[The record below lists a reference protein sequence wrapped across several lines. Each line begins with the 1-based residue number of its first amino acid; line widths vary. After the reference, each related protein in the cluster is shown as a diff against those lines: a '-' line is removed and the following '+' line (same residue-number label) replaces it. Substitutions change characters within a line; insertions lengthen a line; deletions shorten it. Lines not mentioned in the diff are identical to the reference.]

1 MAEPKLFSGSS
12 IRRKLVGLVLASL
25 VTTCVVT
32 ATLSGWIDAR
42 RQSALETDRL
52 TQTARVIA
60 SQAADSVRRGDTS
73 GVFVAIRSISQMPDV
88 TYARVSG
95 ADGRLLAETGGGVRL
110 SSDARLADD
119 GEASLWSVLNSGT
132 LQVSVPVVSEGRPVG
147 EIMLLSE
154 TPGLK
159 SRILGAVLIS
169 LAGTGIAL
177 LAGLLI
183 ALRMARKISAPIT
196 QLAAF
201 TNSVRESGD
210 YARRPDIAADGEI
223 GDLVSGFQAMMTGIN
238 QRDER
243 IAAHVAGLEEQ
254 VSARTAEL
262 SIAKDAAEAATS
274 AKSDFLAVMSHEIR
288 TPMNGIL
295 ALSELL
301 SGSDLPPRQRR
312 YANVIAKSGKS
323 LLGII
328 NDILDFS
335 KVEAGK
341 LELETVEV
349 DLAEVAEDVASLF
362 AERALEKGLDLAVFV
377 DPRLPNVIA
386 DPTRLRQILG
396 NLANNAIKFT
406 ETGGVLLSIEASGT
420 GPDAYVFG
428 VRDTGPG
435 IPEDKLPRLFEAFSQ
450 ADQST
455 TRKHGG
461 TGLGLTICDRLVRA
475 MGGEWR
481 LSSVLGEG
489 STFAFE
495 ASFDPAGEGFSLG
508 DHAARLKVAIEDVGP
523 MTGLALERYL
533 DAFGLGVADESDGV
547 AAAFC
552 GPSVP
557 VKAIPTVVVS
567 SVETDE
573 VAGAC
578 LLAKP
583 VRRCDVMALAGQ
595 IRAGEPLAIHESAAG
610 AFPAMTFTGAR
621 VLVVDDSEVNRE
633 VASEALQQLGVT
645 PSLAADGAEAVERL
659 RVDTFDLVLMDGS
672 MPVMDGFEATAVIRS
687 EESAEGRVRTPI
699 LALTAHVVG
708 SAANAWREAGMDGV
722 IHKPFTVADLARA
735 LNTHCGRFAMESSG
749 AASPVETQPDRS
761 GDGLFDAAIREE
773 LASMARNGR
782 PDFVAKVEALY
793 AENAPAR
800 LQDLREAVSAVDA
813 EAAARAAHALKSMSL
828 SLGAAAVA
836 KAASAAEGAARN
848 GDVAIDV
855 DAIASLLDR
864 TLAAAMT
871 GSPAQAAPEPAPDSA
886 ATDLLHAIRDG
897 HLALVYQ
904 PMMGRTGDFAG
915 KVEALVRWTCPTRG
929 ARSPDLFIPELEACG
944 AISGLTDFV
953 LARAM
958 KEAAGRSDVCIS
970 VNASAQEFQRHDFAD
985 RVAEAARRADFPLN
999 RLEIEVTETAIL
1011 DIDLATPT
1019 QDRQPELGVGV
1030 ALDDFGSG
1038 YTSLHALRRLRFS
1051 TLKIDRSFVA
1061 RCTDDTPSA
1070 AIIHAVIGVGRA
1082 LGMKVVCEGVETEE
1096 QARFLRTAGVHFIQ
1110 GYVYARPG
1118 PFADL
1123 PAQDAPAAPVH
1134 QFA

>member
-1 MAEPKLFSGSS
+1 MALPTLFTGSS
-12 IRRKLVGLVLASL
+12 IRLKLVGLVLASL
-25 VTTCVVT
+25 VTTCIVT

-52 TQTARVIA
+52 TQTARVIG
-60 SQAADSVRRGDTS
+60 SQAADSVRRGDTT
-73 GVFVAIRSISQMPDV
+73 GVFVAIRSISQMPGV
-88 TYARVSG
+88 TYARIAG

-110 SSDARLADD
+110 NSDAHLAGGGD
-119 GEASLWSVLNSGT
+119 ASLWSVLNSGT
-132 LQVSVPVVSEGRPVG
+132 LQVSAPILSEGDRVG
-147 EIMLLSE
+147 EITLLSE

-159 SRILGAVLIS
+159 ARILGAVLIS

-183 ALRMARKISAPIT
+183 AFRMARRISQPIT

-201 TNSVRESGD
+201 TNAVRESGD
-210 YARRPDIAADGEI
+210 YAQMPDIDADGEV

-238 QRDER
+238 IRDER

-312 YANVIAKSGKS
+312 YAHVIAKSGKS

-341 LELETVEV
+341 LELEAVEV
-349 DLAEVAEDVASLF
+349 DLDEVAEDVASLF
-362 AERALEKGLDLAVFV
+362 AERALEKGLDLAVYV
-377 DPRLPNVIA
+377 DPRIPPVIA
-386 DPTRLRQILG
+386 DPTRLRQVLG

-406 ETGGVLLSIEASGT
+406 DVGGVLLTIEPS
-420 GPDAYVFG
+420 PDGEDRYVFG
-428 VRDTGPG
+428 VTDTGPG

-481 LSSVLGEG
+481 LSSVVGEG

-495 ASFDPAGEGFSLG
+495 ASLGSAGKAM
-508 DHAARLKVAIEDVGP
+508 AAPDRPSGLNVSIEDVGP
-523 MTGLALERYL
+523 MTGGALARYLER
-533 DAFGLGVADESDGV
+533 FGIGVSDGSAEV

-552 GPSVP
+552 GPGVP
-557 VKAIPTVVVS
+557 PKALPTVVVS
-567 SVETDE
+567 SVET
-573 VAGAC
+573 VGAPGSC
-578 LLAKP
+578 VLAKP
-583 VRRCDVMALAGQ
+583 VRRCDVRALAAQIQSGQ
-595 IRAGEPLAIHESAAG
+595 PLAIHEAAAG
-610 AFPAMTFTGAR
+610 LFPTLTFPGAR

-633 VASEALQQLGVT
+633 VASEALQRLGVT
-645 PSLAADGAEAVERL
+645 PSLAGDGAEAVERL
-659 RVDTFDLVLMDGS
+659 RVETFDLVLMDGS

-687 EESAEGRVRTPI
+687 EEAAGGRGRTPI

-708 SAANAWREAGMDGV
+708 SAANAWRDSGMDGV
-722 IHKPFTVADLARA
+722 IHKPFTVSDLARA
-735 LNTHCGRFAMESSG
+735 LNSHCGQFAREES
-749 AASPVETQPDRS
+749 ALVSPVPAPEDRA
-761 GDGLFDAAIREE
+761 DDDLFDPVTRDE

-782 PDFVAKVEALY
+782 PDFVARVEALY
-793 AENAPAR
+793 AANAPAR
-800 LQDLREAVSAVDA
+800 LQDLRNAVSVGDLD
-813 EAAARAAHALKSMSL
+813 AAARAAHALKSMSL

-836 KAASAAEGAARN
+836 RATSGAESAARA
-848 GDVAIDV
+848 GDASGIDL
-855 DAIASLLDR
+855 AGLSSLLDR
-864 TLAAAMT
+864 TLAAAIT
-871 GSPAQAAPEPAPDSA
+871 PSAAPLTEVAPSDNA
-886 ATDLLHAIRDG
+886 GADLARAVEAG
-897 HLALVYQ
+897 HLGLVYQ
-904 PMMGRTGDFAG
+904 PMMDRSGSFAN
-915 KVEALVRWTCPTRG
+915 KAEALVRWNCPTRG
-929 ARSPDLFIPELEACG
+929 ARSPDEFVPELEAAG
-944 AISGLTDFV
+944 VIASLTDFV
-953 LARAM
+953 LERAM
-958 KEAAGRSDVCIS
+958 RDGASREDVRIS
-970 VNASAQEFQRHDFAD
+970 VNASAAEFQRPDFAD
-985 RVAEAARRADFPLN
+985 RIAGAARLAAFPLE

-1011 DIDLATPT
+1011 DIELAQPT
-1019 QDRQPELGVGV
+1019 LARLADLGVDV

-1051 TLKIDRSFVA
+1051 TLKIDRSFVT
-1061 RCTDDTPSA
+1061 RCTDDTASA

-1082 LGMKVVCEGVETEE
+1082 LGMKIVCEGVETED
-1096 QARFLRTAGVHFIQ
+1096 QARFLRTAGVHYIQ

-1118 PFADL
+1118 AFADL
-1123 PAQDAPAAPVH
+1123 PAGKTRAA
-1134 QFA
+1134 A

>member
-1 MAEPKLFSGSS
+1 MARSTLFSGSS

-25 VTTCVVT
+25 VTTCIVT

-52 TQTARVIA
+52 TQTARVIG
-60 SQAADSVRRGDTS
+60 SQAADSVRRGDTT
-73 GVFVAIRSISQMPDV
+73 GVFVAIRSISQMPGV
-88 TYARVSG
+88 TYARIAG

-110 SSDARLADD
+110 NSDAHLAGD
-119 GEASLWSVLNSGT
+119 GDASLWSVLNSGT
-132 LQVSVPVVSEGRPVG
+132 LQVSAPILSEGDRVG
-147 EIMLLSE
+147 EITLLSE

-159 SRILGAVLIS
+159 ARILGAVLIS

-183 ALRMARKISAPIT
+183 AFRMARRISQPIT

-201 TNSVRESGD
+201 TNAVRESGD
-210 YARRPDIAADGEI
+210 YARMPDIEADGEV
-223 GDLVSGFQAMMTGIN
+223 GDLVSGFQAMMTGITI
-238 QRDER
+238 RDER

-341 LELETVEV
+341 LELEAVEV

-377 DPRLPNVIA
+377 DPRIPPVIA
-386 DPTRLRQILG
+386 DPTRLRQVIS

-406 ETGGVLLSIEASGT
+406 ETGGVLLSIEPS
-420 GPDAYVFG
+420 PDTPDLYVFG
-428 VRDTGPG
+428 VTDTGPG

-450 ADQST
+450 EDQST

-461 TGLGLTICDRLVRA
+461 TGLGLTICDRLVKA
-475 MGGEWR
+475 MGGEWK
-481 LSSVLGEG
+481 LSSTVGEG

-495 ASFDPAGEGFSLG
+495 ASLPAAGEAVGPHPRVDGLT
-508 DHAARLKVAIEDVGP
+508 VAVEAVGP
-523 MTGLALERYL
+523 MTGRALARYL
-533 DAFGLGVADESDGV
+533 DLFGLEVTDQPDGL
-547 AAAFC
+547 AALFC

-557 VKAIPTVVVS
+557 CRGGPTVVVS
-567 SVETDE
+567 ATEME
-573 VAGAC
+573 VAPGSC
-578 LLAKP
+578 LLSRP
-583 VRRCDVMALAGQ
+583 VRRCDVMALAAQ
-595 IRAGEPLAIHESAAG
+595 IRAGEPLAIHENVAG
-610 AFPAMTFTGAR
+610 AIPSMVFTGAR

-633 VASEALQQLGVT
+633 VASEALQRLGVT
-645 PSLAADGAEAVERL
+645 PSLAEDGAQAVDLL
-659 RVDTFDLVLMDGS
+659 RVQTFDLVLMDGS
-672 MPVMDGFEATAVIRS
+672 MPVMDGFEATAAIRA
-687 EESAEGRVRTPI
+687 EEAAAGRARTPI

-708 SAANAWREAGMDGV
+708 SAANAWRDAGMDGV
-722 IHKPFTVADLARA
+722 IHKPFTVGDLARA
-735 LNTHCGRFAMESSG
+735 LNSHCGRFARE
-749 AASPVETQPDRS
+749 AAAPAPPAPAPEDRAA
-761 GDGLFDAAIREE
+761 DDLFDPVIREE
-773 LASMARNGR
+773 LAAMARNGR
-782 PDFVAKVEALY
+782 PDFVARVEALY
-793 AENAPAR
+793 AANAPAR
-800 LQDLREAVSAVDA
+800 LLDLQSAVSAGDLDG
-813 EAAARAAHALKSMSL
+813 AARAAHALKSMSL

-836 KAASAAEGAARN
+836 RMASAAEGAARA
-848 GDVAIDV
+848 GDVSGIDLPGLS
-855 DAIASLLDR
+855 SLLDR
-864 TLAAAMT
+864 TLAAALT
-871 GSPAQAAPEPAPDSA
+871 EADAPPTAAAPSDDA
-886 ATDLLHAIRDG
+886 AADLARALEAG
-897 HLALVYQ
+897 HLGLVYQ
-904 PMMGRTGDFAG
+904 PMMDRSGSFAN
-915 KVEALVRWTCPTRG
+915 KAEALVRWTCPTRG
-929 ARSPDLFIPELEACG
+929 ARSPEEFVPQLEAAG
-944 AISGLTDFV
+944 VIANLTDFV
-953 LARAM
+953 LERAM
-958 KEAAGRSDVCIS
+958 RDGASRGDLRIS
-970 VNASAQEFQRHDFAD
+970 VNASAVEFQRSDFAD
-985 RVAEAARRADFPLN
+985 RVAEAARRAAFPLQ

-1011 DIDLATPT
+1011 DIELAQPT
-1019 QDRQPELGVGV
+1019 LARLADLGVDV

-1051 TLKIDRSFVA
+1051 TLKIDRSFVT
-1061 RCTDDTPSA
+1061 RCTEDTASA

-1082 LGMKVVCEGVETEE
+1082 LGMKIVCEGVETED
-1096 QARFLRTAGVHFIQ
+1096 QVRFLRTAGVHYIQ

-1118 PFADL
+1118 AFADL
-1123 PAQDAPAAPVH
+1123 PAGESQAA
-1134 QFA
+1134 A

>member
-1 MAEPKLFSGSS
+1 MVPGSS
-12 IRRKLVGLVLASL
+12 IRRKLVGLVFASL
-25 VTTCVVT
+25 VTTCIVT
-32 ATLSGWIDAR
+32 ASLSGWIDAR

-52 TQTARVIA
+52 TQTARVIG
-60 SQAADSVRRGDTS
+60 SQAADSVRRGDTAAIF
-73 GVFVAIRSISQMPDV
+73 GAIRSISQMPDV

-95 ADGRLLAETGGGVRL
+95 SDGRLLAETGGGVRL
-110 SSDARLADD
+110 SSDARLAND

-132 LQVSVPVVSEGRPVG
+132 LQVSVPVMSEGRRVG
-147 EIMLLSE
+147 DIMLLSE

-159 SRILGAVLIS
+159 SRIVGAVLIS
-169 LAGTGIAL
+169 LAGTGVAL
-177 LAGLLI
+177 IAGLLI
-183 ALRMARKISAPIT
+183 ALRMARRISEPIT

-210 YARRPDIAADGEI
+210 FARKPDIRADGEI
-223 GDLVSGFQAMMTGIN
+223 GDLVSGFQAMMTGIKV
-238 QRDER
+238 RDER
-243 IAAHVAGLEEQ
+243 IAAHVAGLEEE

-341 LELETVEV
+341 LELEAVEV

-377 DPRLPNVIA
+377 DPRLPKVIA
-386 DPTRLRQILG
+386 DPTRLRQVLG

-406 ETGGVLLSIEASGT
+406 ETGGVLLTIEAAAGRP
-420 GPDAYVFG
+420 GVYVFG

-475 MGGEWR
+475 MGGDWR

-495 ASFDPAGEGFSLG
+495 AAFEPVG
-508 DHAARLKVAIEDVGP
+508 DGLRLPTSAAAPRVAIEDVGP
-523 MTGLALERYL
+523 MTEQALSRYL
-533 DAFGLGVADESDGV
+533 TAFGLEVAEDAEGV

-557 VKAIPTVVVS
+557 ARAIPTVVVS
-567 SVETDE
+567 STEIDVG
-573 VAGAC
+573 VGAC

-583 VRRCDVMALAGQ
+583 VRRCDVMALAAQ
-595 IRAGEPLAIHESAAG
+595 VRAGEPLRIHESAG
-610 AFPAMTFTGAR
+610 DTLPSMTFTGAR

-633 VASEALQQLGVT
+633 VASEALQRLGVI
-645 PSLAADGAEAVERL
+645 PSLAVDGAEAVERL
-659 RVDTFDLVLMDGS
+659 RVEAFDLVLMDGS
-672 MPVMDGFEATAVIRS
+672 MPVMDGFEATAAIRS
-687 EESAEGRVRTPI
+687 EEAANGRIRTPI
-699 LALTAHVVG
+699 IALTAHVVG
-708 SAANAWREAGMDGV
+708 SAANAWKDAGMDGV
-722 IHKPFTVADLARA
+722 VHKPFTVADLARA
-735 LNTHCGRFAMESSG
+735 LHSHCGRFAMVASSG
-749 AASPVETQPDRS
+749 ETLTPVPAERASD
-761 GDGLFDAAIREE
+761 DLFDATIREE

-793 AENAPAR
+793 ATNAPAR
-800 LQDLREAVSAVDA
+800 LQDLRDALSAGDA

-828 SLGAAAVA
+828 SLGASAVA
-836 KAASAAEGAARN
+836 KGASAAEGAARR

-855 DAIASLLDR
+855 DGLATLLDR
-864 TLAAAMT
+864 TLAATLTEAA
-871 GSPAQAAPEPAPDSA
+871 SPVALSPSPDTAAA
-886 ATDLLHAIRDG
+886 DLVRAIEAG
-897 HLALVYQ
+897 HLALAYQ
-904 PMMGRTGDFAG
+904 PMMDRTGAFAG
-915 KVEALVRWTCPTRG
+915 KVEALARWTCPSRG
-929 ARSPDLFIPELEACG
+929 VRSPDDFVRELEA
-944 AISGLTDFV
+944 ADAVAALTDFV

-958 KEAAGRSDVCIS
+958 QDAADRSDVRIS
-970 VNASAQEFQRHDFAD
+970 VNASAREFQRHDFAD
-985 RVAEAARRADFPLN
+985 RVAAAARRANFPLG
-999 RLEIEVTETAIL
+999 RLEIEITETAIL

-1019 QDRQPELGVGV
+1019 LNRLADLGVGV
-1030 ALDDFGSG
+1030 ALDDFGAG

-1061 RCTDDTPSA
+1061 RCTEDTASA

-1082 LGMKVVCEGVETEE
+1082 LGMKLVCEGVETED
-1096 QARFLRTAGVHFIQ
+1096 QARFLRTAGVHYIQ
-1110 GYVYARPG
+1110 GHIYAHPG
-1118 PFADL
+1118 AFADL
-1123 PAQDAPAAPVH
+1123 PGGNAPGAALR
-1134 QFA
+1134 QIA